1 MDNLMELKIWLE
13 NRIDDEEAKYQ
24 WADDNGRKDI
34 RMTALAQQL
43 AYETTLRMVNS
54 LMGRH

>member
-54 LMGRH
+54 LMSRH